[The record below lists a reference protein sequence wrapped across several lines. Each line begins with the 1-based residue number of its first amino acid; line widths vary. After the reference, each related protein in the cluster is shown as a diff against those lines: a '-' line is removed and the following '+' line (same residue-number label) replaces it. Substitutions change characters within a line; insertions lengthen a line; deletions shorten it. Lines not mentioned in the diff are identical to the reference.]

1 MRYAKVDAQYYCGI
15 DLHSRS
21 MYISVMDK
29 EGEVLFHR
37 NMPNDFNMFKGYVQ
51 RFLPNMAVG
60 VESSCYYYWLADAC
74 KEAGIPFYLGHAYY
88 MPVRGRAVDRKAIN
102 GGKVKNDRVDS
113 RKIADLL
120 RCNLFPL
127 AYDYP
132 RQMRPTRD
140 LLRRRHFFM
149 WRTASTYSHLQVLCT
164 QHGIIDLEPKIVK
177 DKQRRNE
184 LLILFDD
191 KELQMMISLDLMF
204 MEFLD
209 PIIAHL
215 ERHIREKAK
224 YHNHLDYQLLR
235 SIPGVGEILSL
246 IILYETHDIKRF
258 KTVQRYA
265 SYCGVVKCER
275 TSGGKKIA
283 AKNTKIRNPYLKWA
297 FGEIILKAQVC
308 EPKIAKLYNR
318 LKARYGLGRAKSI
331 IAHRFA
337 VATYFMLKN
346 KQAFDVDRF
355 VQTSKYR

>member
-1 MRYAKVDAQYYCGI
+1 MRFAKVESKYYCGI

-29 EGEVLFHR
+29 EGEILFHR
-37 NMPNDFNMFKGYVQ
+37 NMPNDFDIFKNYVE
-51 RFLPNMAVG
+51 RFRPEMAVG

-74 KEAGIPFYLGHAYY
+74 QEADIPFYLGHAYY
-88 MPVRGRAVDRKAIN
+88 MKAIN

-113 RKIADLL
+113 KKIADLL

-132 RQMRPTRD
+132 REMRPTRD

-149 WRTASTYSHLQVLCT
+149 WRRASTYSHLQVICT
-164 QHGIIDLEPKIVK
+164 QQGIIDLEPKIVK
-177 DKQRRNE
+177 DKLRRNQ
-184 LLILFDD
+184 LLKLFDD
-191 KELQMMISLDLMF
+191 QELQMMISLDLMF
-204 MEFLD
+204 IEFLD
-209 PIIAHL
+209 PVVAQL
-215 ERHIREKAK
+215 ERHIRQKARS
-224 YHNHLDYQLLR
+224 HNHLDYQLLR

-258 KTVQRYA
+258 KTVQRYS

-275 TSGGKKIA
+275 SSGGKVIGS
-283 AKNTKIRNPYLKWA
+283 KNTKIRNPYLKWA
-297 FGEIILKAQVC
+297 FGEVILKAQVC
-308 EPKIAKLYNR
+308 EPKIGRLYQR
-318 LKARYGLGRAKSI
+318 LKSKYGLGRAKSI

-355 VQTSKYR
+355 VQTSKYN

>member
-1 MRYAKVDAQYYCGI
+1 MRFAKVESKYYCGI

-37 NMPNDFNMFKGYVQ
+37 NMPNDFNIFNNYVE
-51 RFLPNMAVG
+51 RFRPNMAVG

-74 KEAGIPFYLGHAYY
+74 KEADIPFYLGHAYY
-88 MPVRGRAVDRKAIN
+88 MKAIN

-132 RQMRPTRD
+132 REMRPTRD

-149 WRTASTYSHLQVLCT
+149 WRRASTYSHLQVICT
-164 QHGIIDLEPKIVK
+164 QHAIIDLEPKIVK
-177 DKQRRNE
+177 NKLRRNQ
-184 LLILFDD
+184 LLKLFDD

-204 MEFLD
+204 IEFLD
-209 PIIAHL
+209 PVIAQL

-224 YHNHLDYQLLR
+224 HHNHLDYQLLR

-275 TSGGKKIA
+275 SSGGKTIG

-297 FGEIILKAQVC
+297 FGEAILKAQVS
-308 EPKIAKLYNR
+308 EAKIGKLYKR
-318 LKARYGLGRAKSI
+318 LKSKYGLGRAKSI

-346 KQAFDVDRF
+346 KQTFDVERF
-355 VQTSKYR
+355 VQTSKYK